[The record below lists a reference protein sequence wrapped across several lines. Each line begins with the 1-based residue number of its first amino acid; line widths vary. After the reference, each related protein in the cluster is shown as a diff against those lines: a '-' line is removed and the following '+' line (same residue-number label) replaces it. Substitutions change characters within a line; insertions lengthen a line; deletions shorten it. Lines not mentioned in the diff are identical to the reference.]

1 MNKIYNVALTGAGGQ
16 IGYALLFRIASGA
29 LLGKGVKL
37 NLNMLERSPA
47 LPVIEGLQMEL
58 EDCAFTA
65 LNKISCTD
73 DPNVAFA
80 DVDFVFMVGA
90 MPRGPGMERKDL
102 LEANAKIFEAQ
113 GKALSDSA
121 SSGVKVLVVGNPA
134 NTNALIALHNAPKLS
149 STNFS
154 AMTRLDHNRT
164 AAQISLQTDTAIE
177 KVKQIIVWGNHSA
190 TQYPDIHHCQVNG
203 KNALDLVDSGWY
215 KEVMIPNVQQRGAAI
230 IKTRGSSSAASAA
243 NAALEAMRDWH
254 LCGSSDIASASDEW
268 LSMAVHGGAYGID
281 SDLFYSY
288 PVKLNSGKV
297 SIIEGLDINDFSQE
311 MMKATEQELMEERD
325 AIKHLLP

>member
-1 MNKIYNVALTGAGGQ
+1 MSKIYNVAVTGAGGQ
-16 IGYALLFRIASGA
+16 IGYSLLFRIACGG

-37 NLNMLERSPA
+37 NLNLLERTPA
-47 LPVIEGLQMEL
+47 VPASEGVQMEL

-65 LNKISCTD
+65 LNKITCTD

-80 DVDFVFMVGA
+80 DADFVFMVGA

-102 LEANAKIFEAQ
+102 LEANAKIFEVQ

-121 SSGVKVLVVGNPA
+121 SKGVKVLVVGNPA
-134 NTNALIALHNAPKLS
+134 NTNALIALHNAPKLAAA
-149 STNFS
+149 NFS

-164 AAQISLQTDTAIE
+164 AAQIALQTDTAIE
-177 KVKQIIVWGNHSA
+177 KVKQVIIWGNHSA
-190 TQYPDIHHCQVNG
+190 TQYPDIHHCQVDG
-203 KNALDLVDSGWY
+203 KDVLGLVDDGWY

-230 IKTRGSSSAASAA
+230 IKARGSSSAASAA

-254 LCGSSDIASASDEW
+254 LSGTSEIASPAYDW

-288 PVKLNSGKV
+288 PVKVNAGNI
-297 SIIEGLDINDFSQE
+297 SIIEGLDINDFSST
-311 MMKATEQELMEERD
+311 MMKATEQELIEERD